1 MSELIGSAFFQ
12 DNTSN
17 SGTVSNATFSD
28 TASNSGA
35 VTTAAFEGNAS
46 NSGTIL
52 QAATFSGSSTNSGAV
67 SGSVVFS
74 GSAVNVGIVE
84 QAVFLDGAANTGT
97 ISLSASFFG
106 SSSNTGTIAGD
117 AVFAD
122 TTSNSGTV
130 QGSAQV
136 AETASNT
143 GTVDGS
149 VTTYVQP
156 DGAWANGY
164 FYSGNKTGPY
174 NYNTVAY
181 EVQGLVNV
189 WYVYDYYGNGSL
201 ANGVYND
208 GTSDFVFVNGIK
220 TVAYEIP
227 ATFYLDSST
236 ASRTVEVVG
245 SGVSM
250 LDLGNGVKAASFD
263 GGSYL
268 RIQDSSAFNFGSGN
282 FTVEFFFRRN
292 QMTSGGEE
300 TIVSTAYPVDGSG
313 IWLGLGFYGV
323 GSLGLYAGGGGW
335 AFGYGLLN
343 LFAANSWIHAALT
356 RVGNQFRMYHNGML
370 VWTQENGVTL
380 NNANNQI
387 LIGGRGGQFF
397 TGDLAG
403 LRIVKGTALYTG
415 STYTVP
421 TTLLTNVSNTELLL
435 NFGAVNVPTVGS
447 LSGAY
452 SLGYAINNFIDSTY
466 TNSTPQQ
473 AQDDSLYYTYASG
486 IGTLANNTA
495 PIQISGVYY
504 TFVYGATAVA
514 EGVYSNGAYVAGAV
528 DTGGTYDSA
537 IPVIVQDNA
546 HYYTFASGIATLADG
561 AYSNYYFDANG
572 DIDTGGVYNTSLP
585 TQAQDDGL
593 YYTYANGPASQV
605 GLYFSYYSN
614 GVYSAGVK
622 FDASNAAS
630 SPVPV
635 TVTAPVQAG
644 DTFHYYTYLY
654 GGATL
659 AVGAFSN
666 GYYDANGDLDT
677 TYNNGAPAVAED
689 SLYYTYASGVA
700 TAAEGIYSN
709 GAYVAGA
716 VDTGGTYDSTTPA
729 VAENSLYYTYAS
741 GVATA
746 AEGRYSTGAYV
757 AGAVDTGG
765 TYDGIGTA
773 QDDSVSYSYT
783 AGVVGPTLYSQIGG
797 SYYSA
802 DETLVSGTSI
812 LRNVDN
818 SLASSVSGTYNNSG
832 TFSFGTGNATVN
844 QPWVT
849 DASGVIT
856 WYENSV
862 SILGTNGASFY
873 TGTLTSGTTVLVS
886 GNLTLWANEFGVFD
900 LGGTAYEYTTD
911 SAGVVTYTILADG
924 NYSFGSYSSGSLDT
938 TYNSST
944 PVTVEDN
951 AHYYTFT
958 SGVAEL
964 AVGAYSDGYY
974 DANGDPDTTYDN
986 AVPQMAENNLYYTY
1000 ADGVAAAAEGRY
1012 SNGAYVAGAVDT
1024 GGTYDGTG
1032 TAQDD
1037 SQTYT
1042 YSSGAIV

>member
-12 DNTSN
+12 DSTSN

-97 ISLSASFFG
+97 VSLSASFFG

-164 FYSGNKTGPY
+164 FYSGNKTAPPSY
-174 NYNTVAY
+174 ATVAY

-208 GTSDFVFVNGIK
+208 GTADFVFVNGIK

-245 SGVSM
+245 SGISM

-268 RIQDSSAFNFGSGN
+268 RIQDSSAFNFGSGD

-452 SLGYAINNFIDSTY
+452 SLGYAINNFIDLTY

-473 AQDDSLYYTYASG
+473 AQDNSLYYTYASG
-486 IGTLANNTA
+486 IGTA
-495 PIQISGVYY
+495 
-504 TFVYGATAVA
+504 A
-514 EGVYSNGAYVAGAV
+514 EGKYSNGAYVAGAV
-528 DTGGTYDSA
+528 DTGGAYNTSTPFQA
-537 IPVIVQDNA
+537 PDNNL
-546 HYYTFASGIATLADG
+546 YYTYTAGVPYPANGGYSVGYFTNAQIDATFTDLTGGYVAIDDSTAYSYLKGHIATYVSNSNYGEFYMANGSYAYPNGNALSSANLYYFDSVTEMTLVAVTTNLSGVSITGPGILPAFSLPNIGQMLYYIGGGESGNEVIFGTTVALNNTGNLYTNLLEYGSSIYTSSGLINKYISTNSNGVISLLNG
-561 AYSNYYFDANG
+561 AYSIGYYDANG
-572 DIDTGGVYNTSLP
+572 DFDSTYNHGAP
-585 TQAQDDGL
+585 AVAEDGL
-593 YYTYANGPASQV
+593 YYTYASGAATAAE
-605 GLYFSYYSN
+605 GRYSN
-614 GVYSAGVK
+614 GAYVAGAV
-622 FDASNAAS
+622 DTSGTYDN
-630 SPVPV
+630 V
-635 TVTAPVQAG
+635 TPQMA
-644 DTFHYYTYLY
+644 
-654 GGATL
+654 
-659 AVGAFSN
+659 
-666 GYYDANGDLDT
+666 LD
-677 TYNNGAPAVAED
+677 D

-700 TAAEGIYSN
+700 TAAEGRYSNGAYVAGAVDTSNIYDTAAPAIAQDDSLYYTYASGVETTAEGIYSN

-716 VDTGGTYDSTTPA
+716 IDTGGTYDSTTPA

-765 TYDGIGTA
+765 TYDG
-773 QDDSVSYSYT
+773 
-783 AGVVGPTLYSQIGG
+783 
-797 SYYSA
+797 
-802 DETLVSGTSI
+802 
-812 LRNVDN
+812 
-818 SLASSVSGTYNNSG
+818 
-832 TFSFGTGNATVN
+832 
-844 QPWVT
+844 
-849 DASGVIT
+849 
-856 WYENSV
+856 
-862 SILGTNGASFY
+862 
-873 TGTLTSGTTVLVS
+873 
-886 GNLTLWANEFGVFD
+886 
-900 LGGTAYEYTTD
+900 
-911 SAGVVTYTILADG
+911 
-924 NYSFGSYSSGSLDT
+924 
-938 TYNSST
+938 
-944 PVTVEDN
+944 
-951 AHYYTFT
+951 
-958 SGVAEL
+958 
-964 AVGAYSDGYY
+964 
-974 DANGDPDTTYDN
+974 
-986 AVPQMAENNLYYTY
+986 
-1000 ADGVAAAAEGRY
+1000 
-1012 SNGAYVAGAVDT
+1012 
-1024 GGTYDGTG
+1024 TG